1 MANKLRFAVI
11 ISATILV
18 AELVAGLLS
27 NSLALLSDAGHVFT
41 DLLALSLSW
50 FAVKQAERPATPG
63 MTYGY
68 HRVGIL
74 AALINAFSLTGV
86 SAAIFYEAARRWQ
99 HPREV
104 HSLLMLS
111 VAAIG
116 LLANLVV
123 VFWLRR
129 EAHDN
134 LNVRAAWWH
143 AWGDSLSSVGVIAG
157 GIVIF
162 ITGRLLVDPLV
173 SMIIGAIVIGGAW
186 SIVKDGVRI
195 LLEASPAHLDGK
207 EVSRA
212 ISQTIGIKGV
222 HDLHLWS
229 IAPGINALSC
239 HLLIE
244 DVSVSEGACIM
255 EKVNHLLV
263 ERFNIRHSTLQLE
276 CDPCGEGQ
284 CLFHPS
290 EHGSKVSNS

>member
-1 MANKLRFAVI
+1 MAAKLRFAVI

-18 AELVAGLLS
+18 AELVAGLIS

-50 FAVKQAERPATPG
+50 FALKQAEKPATTG

-74 AALINAFSLTGV
+74 AAMVNSLSLTGISV
-86 SAAIFYEAARRWQ
+86 AIFYEAARRWH

-104 HSLLMLS
+104 DSLLMLS
-111 VAAIG
+111 VATVG

-123 VFWLRR
+123 VAWLRR
-129 EAHDN
+129 DARSN

-143 AWGDSLSSVGVIAG
+143 AWGDSLSSVGVIVG
-157 GIVIF
+157 GIVIYF
-162 ITGRLLVDPLV
+162 TGRLVVDPLV
-173 SMIIGAIVIGGAW
+173 SMVIGAIILGGAW
-186 SIVKDGVRI
+186 GIVKDGVRI
-195 LLEASPAHLDGK
+195 LLEASPAHLDSK
-207 EVSRA
+207 EVSQA

-239 HLLIE
+239 HLLID
-244 DVSVSEGACIM
+244 DVSISEGACIM
-255 EKVNHLLV
+255 EMVNKLLV
-263 ERFNIRHSTLQLE
+263 ERFNIGHSTLQLE
-276 CDPCGEGQ
+276 CDPCGDDR
-284 CLFHPS
+284 CVFHPN
-290 EHGSKVSNS
+290 EHGGKVSGS